1 MTTILI
7 VLFLAVILFFLE
19 IILPGGVL
27 GVLGGILM
35 LAGVYLTFDEFGAV
49 AALLVL
55 VGCLVFALAFF
66 VFQFKILPKTAMGK
80 NIFLSGSVPGE
91 SNVNE
96 GGDTLVGAEG
106 IVLTRMTPSGA
117 VRVNGHRYEARS
129 RSGFLETGTTVR
141 VVERDAFRLLVEKK
155 ED

>member
-1 MTTILI
+1 MTTIII
-7 VLFLAVILFFLE
+7 VLVLAVILFSLE
-19 IILPGGVL
+19 VILPGGVL

-35 LAGVYLTFDEFGAV
+35 LAGIYLTFDAYGAI
-49 AALLVL
+49 AALVVL
-55 VGCLVFALAFF
+55 VGCLIFALAFF
-66 VFQFKILPKTAMGK
+66 VFQFKVLPKTAMGK

-96 GGDTLVGAEG
+96 GGDSLVGATG
-106 IVLTRMTPSGA
+106 VVLTRMTPSGS
-117 VRVNGHRYEARS
+117 VRVNGRRFEARS
-129 RSGFLETGTTVR
+129 RSGFLEAGTTVE

>member
-35 LAGVYLTFDEFGAV
+35 LGGVYLTFDEYGAV

-80 NIFLSGSVPGE
+80 NIFLSSSVPGE
-91 SNVNE
+91 SNINE
-96 GGDTLVGAEG
+96 GGDTIIGAEG
-106 IVLTRMTPSGA
+106 VVLTRMTPSGA
-117 VRVNGHRYEARS
+117 VRVNGRRYEARS
-129 RSGFLETGTTVR
+129 RTGFLESGTTVK

-155 ED
+155 EE